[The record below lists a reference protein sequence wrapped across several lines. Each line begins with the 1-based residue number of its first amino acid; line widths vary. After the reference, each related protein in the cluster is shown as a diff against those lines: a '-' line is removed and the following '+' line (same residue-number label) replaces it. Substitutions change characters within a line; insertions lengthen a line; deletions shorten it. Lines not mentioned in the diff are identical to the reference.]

1 MPITTLEPTTAAA
14 ANRSGASETLP
25 PAAVSAL
32 WQGQMIEAIK
42 SVRLER
48 HLDLK
53 DAKDQVDA
61 YLRQQPVLKKKI
73 EQSQVDTRDGL
84 LRWAAFLLIGGA
96 GLAYF
101 LQ

>member
-1 MPITTLEPTTAAA
+1 MTILEPTTAAA
-14 ANRSGASETLP
+14 ANQSGPLEALP

-32 WQGQMIEAIK
+32 WHGQKIEAIK
-42 SVRLER
+42 VVRLER
-48 HLDLK
+48 HLELK
-53 DAKDQVDA
+53 AAKDQVDA
-61 YLRQQPVLKKKI
+61 YLRQQPVLKKKV
-73 EQSQVDTRDGL
+73 EQIQADTRDGL

>member
-1 MPITTLEPTTAAA
+1 
-14 ANRSGASETLP
+14 LP

-32 WQGQMIEAIK
+32 WHGQKIEAIK
-42 SVRLER
+42 VVRLEC

-53 DAKDQVDA
+53 GAKDQVEA
-61 YLRQQPVLKKKI
+61 YLRQQPVLKKKV
-73 EQSQVDTRDGL
+73 EQIQADSRDGL
-84 LRWAAFLLIGGA
+84 LRWAAFLLIGGV